1 MGIKSRRTVAVLGN
15 CAAVVA
21 ASAVLGVP
29 GTAQAAPA
37 PVLPGSSAPAATPRA
52 SVGTVPASQTLT
64 VQVWLKPDEA
74 GAEQF
79 AAAVSTPGS
88 ASFHHYLS
96 PKAYTARFGASAAE
110 ARAVESWLSS
120 KGLAKVSADSGRDYV
135 SATGPVSKIQS
146 AFGVE
151 MKRYRVTG
159 ANGKATVIQA
169 NDRNVSVP
177 ASVAPGV
184 LAVTGLDSTAPTTM
198 HTAPQAAPK
207 AAAAATCS
215 SYWAQHVNS
224 VSPSFRGLTKGALPV
239 CGYSAGQ
246 LRAAYGVTAAASG
259 TGQTIALIE
268 VGTPTAMFQTLT
280 DYAKSNGL
288 PAPSSSRFRELVI
301 GSGND
306 CGNPFDVEEQLD
318 SEAAYAMAP
327 GATQLMVDGDSC
339 DEGLEGVQAL
349 FNAQLAVLSGNGN
362 SASASIES
370 NSWGLSAG
378 ESLPSNYAE
387 TAHEINLRAAAEGV
401 GMYFS
406 SGDSPGVSVP
416 ASDPYSLAVG
426 GTTLGIGASNN
437 RLFET
442 GWSNDDAYLS
452 GGAWTDLGIGRDA
465 AGGGTSLLYAQP
477 AYQKGV
483 VPASMSHIQA
493 GGRVATD
500 RAVPD
505 IAADAD
511 PDSGIL
517 QGVIE
522 PGDNGQPG
530 PYQTFVDGGT
540 SLACPLV
547 AGLVADAQQGQ
558 KQGFGFIDPL
568 LYSLAGT
575 PAFHDT
581 LPVTGSTPQQDRDA
595 FTPASSDGSA
605 TISVIDSQLPAYTDQ
620 VTAKGYDTMTGLGT
634 PDGSAFITGLRRA
647 AR

>member
-1 MGIKSRRTVAVLGN
+1 MGMKHRKALVALGG

-21 ASAVLGVP
+21 ASALLGVP
-29 GTAQAAPA
+29 GIADAASA
-37 PVLPGSSAPAATPRA
+37 AVVPGSAAPAATPRA
-52 SVGTVPASQTLT
+52 AVGAVPASQTLT

-74 GAEQF
+74 AAAKF
-79 AAAVSTPGS
+79 AQAVSTPGS

-96 PKAYTARFGASAAE
+96 PKAYTARFGASAAQ
-110 ARAVESWLSS
+110 AGAVRSWLSS
-120 KGLAKVSADSGRDYV
+120 KGLTGVRTDSGRDYV

-146 AFGVE
+146 AFGVT

-159 ANGKATVIQA
+159 PNGKATVIQA

-184 LAVTGLDSTAPTTM
+184 LAVTGLDSTPATTM
-198 HTAPQAAPK
+198 HTATRPAPK
-207 AAAAATCS
+207 AAATCS
-215 SYWAQHVNS
+215 NYWAQHVSS
-224 VSPSFRGLTKGALPV
+224 VSPAFRGLTKGALPV

-246 LRAAYGVTAAASG
+246 LRAAYGATSAATG

-268 VGTPTAMFQTLT
+268 VGEPTAMFQTLT

-288 PAPSSSRFRELVI
+288 PAPSSSRFRQLVI
-301 GSGND
+301 GSGGS
-306 CGNPFDVEEQLD
+306 CGNFFDIEEQLD

-327 GATQLMVDGDSC
+327 GAAQLMVDGDSC
-339 DEGLEGVQAL
+339 DEALQGVQPL
-349 FNAQLAVLSGNGN
+349 FNAEQAVLSGNGN
-362 SASASIES
+362 SPSASIES
-370 NSWGLSAG
+370 NSWGITAG
-378 ESLPSNYAE
+378 ESYPSNYAQ
-387 TAHEINLRAAAEGV
+387 TADEINLRAAAEGV

-406 SGDSPGVSVP
+406 SGDNPGVSVP

-426 GTTLGIGASNN
+426 GTTLGIGASGN

-442 GWSNDDAYLS
+442 GWSNDDAELS
-452 GGAWTDLGIGRDA
+452 NGTWSDLGIGRDA

-477 AYQKGV
+477 GYQKGV
-483 VPASMSHIQA
+483 VPASMSHIKA
-493 GGRVATD
+493 GGQTLTD
-500 RAVPD
+500 RALPD
-505 IAADAD
+505 ISADAD
-511 PDSGIL
+511 ANSGIL
-517 QGVIE
+517 EGVIE
-522 PGDNGQPG
+522 PDSNGQPG

-581 LPVTGSTPQQDRDA
+581 LPVAASTPQPYRDA
-595 FTPASSDGSA
+595 FIPAASNSPA
-605 TISVIDSQLPAYTDQ
+605 AISVIDSQLPAYTDQ

-634 PDGSAFITGLRRA
+634 PDGTAFITALRRA